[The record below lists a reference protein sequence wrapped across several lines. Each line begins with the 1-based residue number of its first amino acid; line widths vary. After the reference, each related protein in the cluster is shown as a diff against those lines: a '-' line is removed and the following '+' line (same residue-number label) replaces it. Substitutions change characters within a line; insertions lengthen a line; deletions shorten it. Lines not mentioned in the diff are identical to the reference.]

1 MKTPNKPTLFDNDN
15 DDDDDQV
22 TPSAHDWRKEWKG
35 MPEFVQEERKPFS
48 TIMIRFANKEDLDD
62 FANKI
67 GQKLTQ
73 KTKSIWHPQLVRGLD
88 SLEMWYDES

>member
-1 MKTPNKPTLFDNDN
+1 MKSPNKPTLFD

-22 TPSAHDWRKEWKG
+22 ATPTHDWRREWKG

-67 GQKLTQ
+67 GQKLTP
-73 KTKSIWHPQLVRGLD
+73 KTKSIWHPQLLRGLD
-88 SLEMWYDES
+88 CVERWADES

>member
-1 MKTPNKPTLFDNDN
+1 MKNPNKPTLFD
-15 DDDDDQV
+15 DDDDDDRV
-22 TPSAHDWRKEWKG
+22 ATPTHDWRKEWKG

-67 GQKLTQ
+67 GQKLTA
-73 KTKSIWHPQLVRGLD
+73 KTKSIWHPQLLRGLD
-88 SLEMWYDES
+88 CVERCADEP